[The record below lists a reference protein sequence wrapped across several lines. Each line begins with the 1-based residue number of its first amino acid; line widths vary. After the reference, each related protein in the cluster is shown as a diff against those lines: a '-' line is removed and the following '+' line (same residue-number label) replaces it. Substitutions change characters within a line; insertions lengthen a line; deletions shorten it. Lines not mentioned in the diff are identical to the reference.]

1 MKRWGDIFSGTGT
14 VVISL
19 LSCAACPMCLP
30 IYAGLLSLIGIELAD
45 IHEFFFPMMI
55 AFGLMTLGFMAY
67 QIYKH
72 HGIWTPFKLALV
84 AALGMGT
91 SAFFGYEYILY
102 VCLALFMGSVI
113 WSKKS
118 LIHEGHGCC

>member
-1 MKRWGDIFSGTGT
+1 MKRWYDVFSGTGT
-14 VVISL
+14 VIVSL

-30 IYAGLLSLIGIELAD
+30 IYAGFLSLIGIELID
-45 IHEFFFPMMI
+45 IHDYFFPMMM
-55 AFGLMTLGFMAY
+55 AFGILTLGFMAY

-72 HGIWTPFKLALV
+72 HGPWTPFKFAIG
-84 AALGMGT
+84 AAIGMMT
-91 SAFFGYEYILY
+91 SASLGYEYLLY
-102 VCLALFMGSVI
+102 ACLALFMGSII